1 MKVKVLKAL
10 YLINLR
16 EEAVKAYK
24 ETLQVKASQKRDA
37 MLIKDSEVA
46 VFGTHAPSDS
56 ALFDDWFS
64 QLKVKNE
71 EARALRCEYEAADEA
86 MRDDETIC
94 SSLEYRWFVSRYEEK
109 NYHPQEE
116 DYEEVE
122 VPDKKTRVSHATEPE
137 AVGGM
142 IIGEN

>member
-1 MKVKVLKAL
+1 MMVKVLKAS
-10 YLINLR
+10 YLQDLR

-24 ETLQVKASQKRDA
+24 DTLQLKASQKRDA

-46 VFGTHAPSDS
+46 VFGTHAPSES
-56 ALFDDWFS
+56 ALFDNWFS

-71 EARALRCEYEAADEA
+71 EARVLRCEYEASVEA
-86 MRDDETIC
+86 MKDDEVIC
-94 SSLEYRWFVSRYEEK
+94 SSLEYKWFVSRYEEK

-122 VPDKKTRVSHATEPE
+122 VPDKKRVSHATQ
-137 AVGGM
+137 AVDGLV
-142 IIGEN
+142 IGET